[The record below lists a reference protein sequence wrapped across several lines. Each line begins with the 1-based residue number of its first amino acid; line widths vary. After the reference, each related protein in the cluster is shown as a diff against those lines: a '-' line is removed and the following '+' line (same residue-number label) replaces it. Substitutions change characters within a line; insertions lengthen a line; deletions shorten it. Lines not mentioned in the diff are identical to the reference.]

1 MTQTSIKKEDKHN
14 IHEKKIDYPIVNLIK
29 KCAGFI

>member
-14 IHEKKIDYPIVNLIK
+14 ILEKKADYPIVNIIN